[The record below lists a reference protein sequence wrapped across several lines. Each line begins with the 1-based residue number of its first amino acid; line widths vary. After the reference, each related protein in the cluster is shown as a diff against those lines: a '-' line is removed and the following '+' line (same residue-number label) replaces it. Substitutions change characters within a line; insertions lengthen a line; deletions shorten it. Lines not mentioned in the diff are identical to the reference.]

1 MKGIATTTAAVAS
14 ALKLST
20 READRWFRWLMEESS
35 KMEVTT
41 SVANLPH
48 NKHLN
53 RSALPA
59 WFSLK
64 YLSSEE
70 LVLVEIYNYFANL
83 IKGLPQTWQL
93 W

>member
-64 YLSSEE
+64 YLSLE
-70 LVLVEIYNYFANL
+70 LVLNIRIFSFL
-83 IKGLPQTWQL
+83 SM
-93 W
+93 

>member
-59 WFSLK
+59 RFSL
-64 YLSSEE
+64 
-70 LVLVEIYNYFANL
+70 VLQFRTSACLNTVYNL
-83 IKGLPQTWQL
+83 ILL
-93 W
+93 I